1 MSGYKRAKSENKT
14 ESDQILSRAM
24 QVDMPKVLQRRFNIA
39 PMMDGTNWRRNNNA
53 RQTLTRGAV
62 RACSVV

>member
-39 PMMDGTNWRRNNNA
+39 PMMESA
-53 RQTLTRGAV
+53 KGAGITKD
-62 RACSVV
+62 SKYL